1 MSKERRVV
9 VTGLGIVSPLGND
22 LESSWS
28 NIIKGKSGAGLITK
42 FDPTDFATTFA
53 AELKGYD
60 EVSGLS
66 PKEVRRIDPFIQY
79 ALTASDQAIKDANL
93 SLDSIEKTRVGVSIG
108 SGIGGLGTIENNALI
123 LNRKGPRKISPFFVP
138 GAIINMASGNVAIKY
153 NLQGPNIS
161 IVSACSSAGHSIG
174 YSARTISYGDADIM
188 ITGGAEAGIT
198 PLGLAG
204 FNAAKALSTN
214 NDNPEQ
220 ASCPW
225 DRKRDGFLLGEG
237 AGILILEEL
246 ESAKRRQAKIYG
258 EVVGFGQSDDAYH
271 ITAPAEDGRG
281 AYNAMINALSDF
293 KEDKDKI
300 DYINAHGTST
310 PLGDVIEARAIAEI
324 FKARENLSV
333 SSTKSMTGHLLG
345 AAGVVES
352 IACIM
357 SVKNNIIPPT
367 INHFER
373 DERIDK
379 KLNLTFNEGQEKK
392 VNYSLSNTFGF
403 GGHNASTLFKK
414 FSE

>member
-1 MSKERRVV
+1 MSEKRRVV

-22 LESSWS
+22 LESTWS
-28 NIIKGKSGAGLITK
+28 NIISGKSGAAHITK
-42 FDPTDFATTFA
+42 FDPTEFSTTFA

-66 PKEVRRIDPFIQY
+66 PKEIRRIDPFIQY
-79 ALTASDQAIKDANL
+79 ALTATDQAINDAEL
-93 SLDSIEKTRVGVSIG
+93 SLDSFNKTRIGVSIG
-108 SGIGGLGTIENNALI
+108 SGIGGLGSIEDNALI
-123 LNRKGPRKISPFFVP
+123 LRDKGPRKISPFFVP

-188 ITGGAEAGIT
+188 ITGGSEAGIT

-214 NDNPEQ
+214 NENPEQ

-225 DRKRDGFLLGEG
+225 DKKRDGFLLGEG

-246 ESAKRRQAKIYG
+246 EAAKRRKAKIYG
-258 EVVGFGQSDDAYH
+258 EVVGFGQSDDAFH

-281 AYNAMINALSDF
+281 AYNAMINALNDF
-293 KEDKDKI
+293 KEDHEKI

-310 PLGDVIEARAIAEI
+310 PLGDVIEARAISEI
-324 FKARENLSV
+324 FKGRENLSI

-345 AAGVVES
+345 AAGAIEA
-352 IACIM
+352 IFCLLAM
-357 SVKNNIIPPT
+357 RDSVIPPT
-367 INHFER
+367 IN
-373 DERIDK
+373 
-379 KLNLTFNEGQEKK
+379 LNEPDNEFGLDLTPNKSKNKE
-392 VNYSLSNTFGF
+392 VNFSMSNSFGF
-403 GGHNASTLFKK
+403 GGTNVSLIFKRL
-414 FSE
+414 

>member
-1 MSKERRVV
+1 MSEQRRVV

-22 LESSWS
+22 LDSTWS
-28 NIIKGKSGAGLITK
+28 NIISGKSGAGRITK
-42 FDPTDFATTFA
+42 FDPAGFSTTFA
-53 AELKGYD
+53 AELKGYN
-60 EVSGLS
+60 EASGLS
-66 PKEVRRIDPFIQY
+66 PKEIRRIDPFIQY
-79 ALTASDQAIKDANL
+79 ALTASDQAIKDSDL
-93 SLDSIEKTRVGVSIG
+93 SLDDIEKTRIGVSIG
-108 SGIGGLGTIENNALI
+108 SGIGGLGSIEDNALI
-123 LNRKGPRKISPFFVP
+123 LGDKGPRKISPFFVP

-214 NDNPEQ
+214 NENPEQ

-225 DRKRDGFLLGEG
+225 DKKRDGFLLGEG

-246 ESAKRRQAKIYG
+246 ESAKRRKAKIYG

-281 AYNAMINALSDF
+281 AYNAMINALNDF
-293 KEDKDKI
+293 KEDHDKI

-310 PLGDVIEARAIAEI
+310 PLGDVIEAKAIAEI
-324 FKARENLSV
+324 FKGRKNLSV

-345 AAGVVES
+345 AAGAIEA
-352 IACIM
+352 IFCLLAM
-357 SVKNNIIPPT
+357 RDSVIPPT
-367 INHFER
+367 IN
-373 DERIDK
+373 
-379 KLNLTFNEGQEKK
+379 LNDPDNEFDLDLTPNKSKTKE
-392 VNYSLSNTFGF
+392 VNFAMSNSFGF
-403 GGHNASTLFKK
+403 GGTNVSLIFKK
-414 FSE
+414 L

>member
-1 MSKERRVV
+1 MSEQRRVV
-9 VTGLGIVSPLGND
+9 ITGLGIVSPLGND
-22 LESSWS
+22 LDSTWS
-28 NIIKGKSGAGLITK
+28 NIISGKSGAGRITK
-42 FDPTDFATTFA
+42 FDPAGFSTTFA
-53 AELKGYD
+53 AELKGYN
-60 EVSGLS
+60 EASGLS
-66 PKEVRRIDPFIQY
+66 PKEIRRIDPFIQY
-79 ALTASDQAIKDANL
+79 ALTASDQAIKDSDL
-93 SLDSIEKTRVGVSIG
+93 SLDDIEKTRIGVSIG
-108 SGIGGLGTIENNALI
+108 SGIGGLGSIEDNALI
-123 LNRKGPRKISPFFVP
+123 LGDKGPRKISPFFVP

-214 NDNPEQ
+214 NENPEL

-225 DRKRDGFLLGEG
+225 DKKRDGFLLGEG

-246 ESAKRRQAKIYG
+246 ESAKSRKAKIYG

-281 AYNAMINALSDF
+281 AYNAMINALNDF
-293 KEDKDKI
+293 KEDHDKI

-310 PLGDVIEARAIAEI
+310 PLGDVIEAKAIAEI
-324 FKARENLSV
+324 FKGRKNLSV

-345 AAGVVES
+345 AAGAIEAIFCLLAMRDSVV
-352 IACIM
+352 
-357 SVKNNIIPPT
+357 PPT
-367 INHFER
+367 IN
-373 DERIDK
+373 
-379 KLNLTFNEGQEKK
+379 LNDPDNEFDLDLTPNKSKTKE
-392 VNYSLSNTFGF
+392 VNFAMSNSFGF
-403 GGHNASTLFKK
+403 GGTNVSLIFKK
-414 FSE
+414 L

>member
-1 MSKERRVV
+1 MSEQRRVV

-22 LESSWS
+22 LDSTWS
-28 NIIKGKSGAGLITK
+28 NIINGKSGAGRITK
-42 FDPTDFATTFA
+42 FDPIEFSTTFA

-66 PKEVRRIDPFIQY
+66 PKEIRRIDPFIQY
-79 ALTASDQAIKDANL
+79 ALTASDQAIKDADL
-93 SLDSIEKTRVGVSIG
+93 SLENIEKTRIGVSIG
-108 SGIGGLGTIENNALI
+108 SGIGGLGSIEDNALI
-123 LNRKGPRKISPFFVP
+123 LKDKGPRKISPFFVP

-225 DRKRDGFLLGEG
+225 DKKRDGFLLGEG
-237 AGILILEEL
+237 SGILILEEL

-281 AYNAMINALSDF
+281 AYNAMNNALNDF
-293 KEDKDKI
+293 KKGHDKI

-310 PLGDVIEARAIAEI
+310 PLGDVIEAKAIAEI
-324 FKARENLSV
+324 FKGRENLSV

-345 AAGVVES
+345 AAGAIEA
-352 IACIM
+352 IFCLLAM
-357 SVKNNIIPPT
+357 RDSVIPPT
-367 INHFER
+367 INLHDPDNEF
-373 DERIDK
+373 
-379 KLNLTFNEGQEKK
+379 NLDLTPNKSKNKE
-392 VNYSLSNTFGF
+392 VNFSMSNSFGF
-403 GGHNASTLFKK
+403 GGTNVSLIFKK
-414 FSE
+414 L

>member
-1 MSKERRVV
+1 MSEQRRVV

-22 LESSWS
+22 LDSTWL
-28 NIIKGKSGAGLITK
+28 NLINGKSGAGRITK
-42 FDPTDFATTFA
+42 FDPAGFSTTFA
-53 AELKGYD
+53 AELKGYN
-60 EVSGLS
+60 EASGLS
-66 PKEVRRIDPFIQY
+66 PKEIRRIDPFIQY
-79 ALTASDQAIKDANL
+79 ALTASDQAIKDSDL
-93 SLDSIEKTRVGVSIG
+93 SLDDIEKTRIGVSIG
-108 SGIGGLGTIENNALI
+108 SGIGGLGSIEDNALI
-123 LNRKGPRKISPFFVP
+123 LGDKGPRKISPFFVP

-214 NDNPEQ
+214 NENPEQ

-225 DRKRDGFLLGEG
+225 DKKRDGFLLGEG

-246 ESAKRRQAKIYG
+246 ESAKSRKAKIYG

-281 AYNAMINALSDF
+281 AYNAMINALNDF
-293 KEDKDKI
+293 KEDHDKI

-310 PLGDVIEARAIAEI
+310 PLGDVIEAKAIAEI
-324 FKARENLSV
+324 FKGRKNLSV

-345 AAGVVES
+345 AAGAIEA
-352 IACIM
+352 IFCLLAM
-357 SVKNNIIPPT
+357 RDSVIPPT
-367 INHFER
+367 IN
-373 DERIDK
+373 
-379 KLNLTFNEGQEKK
+379 LNDPDNEFDLDLTPNKSKTKE
-392 VNYSLSNTFGF
+392 VNFAMSNSFGF
-403 GGHNASTLFKK
+403 GGTNVSLIFKK
-414 FSE
+414 L

>member
-1 MSKERRVV
+1 MSEQRRVV

-22 LESSWS
+22 LDTTWS
-28 NIIKGKSGAGLITK
+28 NIISGRSGAGRITK
-42 FDPTDFATTFA
+42 FDPKDFSTTFA

-66 PKEVRRIDPFIQY
+66 LKEIRRIDPFIQY
-79 ALTASDQAIKDANL
+79 ALTASDQAIKDADL
-93 SLDSIEKTRVGVSIG
+93 SLDEIEKTRIGVSIG
-108 SGIGGLGTIENNALI
+108 SGIGGLGSIEDNALI
-123 LNRKGPRKISPFFVP
+123 LGDKGPRKISPFFVP

-214 NDNPEQ
+214 NENPES

-225 DRKRDGFLLGEG
+225 DKKRDGFLLGEG

-246 ESAKRRQAKIYG
+246 ESARSRKAKIYG

-281 AYNAMINALSDF
+281 AYNAMINALNDF
-293 KEDKDKI
+293 KECHDKI

-310 PLGDVIEARAIAEI
+310 PLGDVIEAKAIAEI
-324 FKARENLSV
+324 FKGRKNLSV

-345 AAGVVES
+345 AAGAIEAIFCLLAMRDSVV
-352 IACIM
+352 
-357 SVKNNIIPPT
+357 PPT
-367 INHFER
+367 IN
-373 DERIDK
+373 
-379 KLNLTFNEGQEKK
+379 LNDPDNEFDLDLTPNKSKIKEINF
-392 VNYSLSNTFGF
+392 SMSNSFGF
-403 GGHNASTLFKK
+403 GGTNVSLIFKK
-414 FSE
+414 I

>member
-1 MSKERRVV
+1 MSEQRRVV

-22 LESSWS
+22 LDSTWS
-28 NIIKGKSGAGLITK
+28 NLVNGKSGAGRITK
-42 FDPTDFATTFA
+42 FDPTDFSTTFA
-53 AELKGYD
+53 AELKGYN
-60 EVSGLS
+60 EISGLS
-66 PKEVRRIDPFIQY
+66 PKEIRRIDPFIQY
-79 ALTASDQAIKDANL
+79 ALTASDQAIKDSNL
-93 SLDSIEKTRVGVSIG
+93 SLDDIEKTRIGVSIG
-108 SGIGGLGTIENNALI
+108 SGIGGLGSIEDNALI
-123 LNRKGPRKISPFFVP
+123 LGDKGPRKISPFFVP
-138 GAIINMASGNVAIKY
+138 GAIINMASGHVAIKY

-214 NDNPEQ
+214 NENPEQ

-225 DRKRDGFLLGEG
+225 DKKRDGFLLGEG

-246 ESAKRRQAKIYG
+246 ESAKNRKAKIYG

-281 AYNAMINALSDF
+281 AYNAMINALNDF
-293 KEDKDKI
+293 KEDHDKI

-310 PLGDVIEARAIAEI
+310 PLGDVIEAKAIAEI
-324 FKARENLSV
+324 FKGRKNLSV

-345 AAGVVES
+345 AAGAIEA
-352 IACIM
+352 IFCLLAM
-357 SVKNNIIPPT
+357 RDSVIPPT
-367 INHFER
+367 IN
-373 DERIDK
+373 
-379 KLNLTFNEGQEKK
+379 LNDPDNEFDLDLTPNKSKTKE
-392 VNYSLSNTFGF
+392 VNFAMSNSFGF
-403 GGHNASTLFKK
+403 GGTNVSLIFKK
-414 FSE
+414 L

>member
-1 MSKERRVV
+1 MSKQRRVV

-22 LESSWS
+22 LDSTWS
-28 NIIKGKSGAGLITK
+28 NIIGGKSGADRITK
-42 FDPTDFATTFA
+42 FDPVDFSTTIA

-60 EVSGLS
+60 KVSGLS
-66 PKEVRRIDPFIQY
+66 SKEIRRIDPFIQY
-79 ALTASDQAIKDANL
+79 ALTASDQAIKDADL
-93 SLDSIEKTRVGVSIG
+93 SLDEVEKTRIGVSIG
-108 SGIGGLGTIENNALI
+108 SGIGGLGSIEDNALI
-123 LNRKGPRKISPFFVP
+123 LRDKGPRKISPFFVP

-188 ITGGAEAGIT
+188 ISGGAEAGIT

-214 NDNPEQ
+214 NENPES

-225 DRKRDGFLLGEG
+225 DKKRDGFLLGEG
-237 AGILILEEL
+237 SGILILEEL
-246 ESAKRRQAKIYG
+246 ESAKSRKAKIYG

-281 AYNAMINALSDF
+281 AYNAMVNALNDF
-293 KEDKDKI
+293 KEDYDKI

-310 PLGDVIEARAIAEI
+310 PLGDVIEAKAIAEI
-324 FKARENLSV
+324 FKGRENLSV

-345 AAGVVES
+345 AAGAIEAIFCLLAMRDS
-352 IACIM
+352 
-357 SVKNNIIPPT
+357 IIPPT
-367 INHFER
+367 IN
-373 DERIDK
+373 
-379 KLNLTFNEGQEKK
+379 LNDPDNEFDLDLTPNKSKPKE
-392 VNYSLSNTFGF
+392 VNFSMSNSFGF
-403 GGHNASTLFKK
+403 GGTNVSLIFKK
-414 FSE
+414 L

>member
-1 MSKERRVV
+1 MSEQRRVV

-22 LESSWS
+22 LESTWS
-28 NIIKGKSGAGLITK
+28 NIISGKSGAARITK
-42 FDPTDFATTFA
+42 FDPTEFSTTFA

-66 PKEVRRIDPFIQY
+66 PKEIRRIDPFVQY
-79 ALTASDQAIKDANL
+79 AITATDQAINDAEL
-93 SLDSIEKTRVGVSIG
+93 SLDEFNKTRIGVSIG
-108 SGIGGLGTIENNALI
+108 SGIGGLGSIEDNAII
-123 LNRKGPRKISPFFVP
+123 LRDKGPKKISPFFVP

-188 ITGGAEAGIT
+188 ITGGSEAGIT

-214 NDNPEQ
+214 NENPKK

-225 DRKRDGFLLGEG
+225 DKKRDGFLLGEG

-246 ESAKRRQAKIYG
+246 EAAKKRKAKIYG
-258 EVVGFGQSDDAYH
+258 EVVGFGQSDDAFH

-281 AYNAMINALSDF
+281 AYNAMINALNDF
-293 KEDKDKI
+293 KEDHEKI

-310 PLGDVIEARAIAEI
+310 PLGDVIEARAISEI
-324 FKARENLSV
+324 FKGRENLSI

-345 AAGVVES
+345 AAGAIEA
-352 IACIM
+352 IFCLLAM
-357 SVKNNIIPPT
+357 RDSVIPPT
-367 INHFER
+367 IN
-373 DERIDK
+373 
-379 KLNLTFNEGQEKK
+379 LNEPDNEFGLDLTPNKSKNKE
-392 VNYSLSNTFGF
+392 VNFSMSNSFGF
-403 GGHNASTLFKK
+403 GGTNVSLIFKRL
-414 FSE
+414 

>member
-1 MSKERRVV
+1 MSEGRRVV

-22 LESSWS
+22 LDSTWS
-28 NIIKGKSGAGLITK
+28 NIISGKSGAGRITK
-42 FDPTDFATTFA
+42 FDPAGFSTTFA
-53 AELKGYD
+53 AELKGYN
-60 EVSGLS
+60 EASGLS
-66 PKEVRRIDPFIQY
+66 PKEIRRIDPFIQY
-79 ALTASDQAIKDANL
+79 ALTASDQAIKDSDL
-93 SLDSIEKTRVGVSIG
+93 SLDDIEKTRIGVSIG
-108 SGIGGLGTIENNALI
+108 SGIGGLGSIEDNALI
-123 LNRKGPRKISPFFVP
+123 LGDKGPRKISPFFVP

-214 NDNPEQ
+214 NENPEQ

-225 DRKRDGFLLGEG
+225 DKKRDGFLLGEG

-246 ESAKRRQAKIYG
+246 ESAKSRKAKIYG

-281 AYNAMINALSDF
+281 AYNAMINALNDF
-293 KEDKDKI
+293 KEDRDMI

-310 PLGDVIEARAIAEI
+310 PLGDVIEAKAIAEI
-324 FKARENLSV
+324 FKGRKNLSV

-345 AAGVVES
+345 AAGAIEA
-352 IACIM
+352 IFCLLAM
-357 SVKNNIIPPT
+357 RDSVIPPT
-367 INHFER
+367 IN
-373 DERIDK
+373 
-379 KLNLTFNEGQEKK
+379 LNDPDNEFDLDLTPNKSKTKE
-392 VNYSLSNTFGF
+392 VNFAMSNSFGF
-403 GGHNASTLFKK
+403 GGTNVSLIFKK
-414 FSE
+414 L

>member
-1 MSKERRVV
+1 MSEKRRVV

-22 LESSWS
+22 LDSTWS
-28 NIIKGKSGAGLITK
+28 NILDGKSGAGRITK
-42 FDPTDFATTFA
+42 FDPGDFATTFA

-66 PKEVRRIDPFIQY
+66 PKEIRRIDPFIQY
-79 ALTASDQAIKDANL
+79 ALTASDQAIKDADL
-93 SLDSIEKTRVGVSIG
+93 SLDDIEKTRIGVSIG
-108 SGIGGLGTIENNALI
+108 SGIGGLGSIEDNALI
-123 LNRKGPRKISPFFVP
+123 LRDKGPRKISPFFVP

-174 YSARTISYGDADIM
+174 YSARTISHGDADIM

-214 NDNPEQ
+214 NENPEQ

-225 DRKRDGFLLGEG
+225 DKKRDGFLLGEG

-246 ESAKRRQAKIYG
+246 ESAINRQAKIYG
-258 EVVGFGQSDDAYH
+258 EVVGFGQSDDAFH

-281 AYNAMINALSDF
+281 AYNAMINALNDF
-293 KEDKDKI
+293 KEDHNVI

-310 PLGDVIEARAIAEI
+310 PLGDVIEAKAISEI
-324 FKARENLSV
+324 FKDRENLSV

-345 AAGVVES
+345 AAGAIEAIFCLLAMRDS
-352 IACIM
+352 I
-357 SVKNNIIPPT
+357 VPPT
-367 INHFER
+367 INLHDPDNEF
-373 DERIDK
+373 DLD
-379 KLNLTFNEGQEKK
+379 LTPNKSKNREINF
-392 VNYSLSNTFGF
+392 SMSNSFGF
-403 GGHNASTLFKK
+403 GGTNVSLIFKK
-414 FSE
+414 IK

>member
-1 MSKERRVV
+1 MSEQRRVV

-22 LESSWS
+22 LDSTWS
-28 NIIKGKSGAGLITK
+28 NIISGKSGAGRITK
-42 FDPTDFATTFA
+42 FDPKGFSTTFA

-66 PKEVRRIDPFIQY
+66 PKEIRRIDPFIQY
-79 ALTASDQAIKDANL
+79 ALTASDQAIKDSDL
-93 SLDSIEKTRVGVSIG
+93 SLDDIEKTRIGVSIG
-108 SGIGGLGTIENNALI
+108 SGIGGLGSIEDNALI
-123 LNRKGPRKISPFFVP
+123 LEDKGPRKISPFFVP

-214 NDNPEQ
+214 NENPEQ

-225 DRKRDGFLLGEG
+225 DKKRDGFLLGEG

-246 ESAKRRQAKIYG
+246 ESAKSRKAKIYG

-281 AYNAMINALSDF
+281 AYNAMINALNDF
-293 KEDKDKI
+293 KEDHDKI

-310 PLGDVIEARAIAEI
+310 PLGDVIEAKAIAEI
-324 FKARENLSV
+324 FKGRKNLSV

-345 AAGVVES
+345 AAGAIEA
-352 IACIM
+352 IFCLLAM
-357 SVKNNIIPPT
+357 RDSVIPPT
-367 INHFER
+367 IN
-373 DERIDK
+373 
-379 KLNLTFNEGQEKK
+379 LNDPDNEFDLDLTPNKSKTKE
-392 VNYSLSNTFGF
+392 VNFAMSNSFGF
-403 GGHNASTLFKK
+403 GGTNVSLIFKK
-414 FSE
+414 L

>member
-1 MSKERRVV
+1 MSEQRRVV

-22 LESSWS
+22 LDSTWS
-28 NIIKGKSGAGLITK
+28 NIISGKSGASRITK
-42 FDPTDFATTFA
+42 FDPAGFSTTFA

-60 EVSGLS
+60 EISGLS
-66 PKEVRRIDPFIQY
+66 PKEIRRIDPFIQY
-79 ALTASDQAIKDANL
+79 ALTASDQAIKDADL
-93 SLDSIEKTRVGVSIG
+93 SLDDIEKTRIGVSIG
-108 SGIGGLGTIENNALI
+108 SGIGGLGSIEDNSLI
-123 LNRKGPRKISPFFVP
+123 LRDKGPRKISPFFVP

-214 NDNPEQ
+214 NENPES

-225 DRKRDGFLLGEG
+225 DKKRDGFLLGEG

-246 ESAKRRQAKIYG
+246 ESAKNRKAKIYG

-281 AYNAMINALSDF
+281 AYNAMINALNDF
-293 KEDKDKI
+293 REGNDKI

-310 PLGDVIEARAIAEI
+310 PLGDIIEAKAIAEI
-324 FKARENLSV
+324 FKGRENLSV

-345 AAGVVES
+345 AAGAIEAIFCLLAMRDS
-352 IACIM
+352 I
-357 SVKNNIIPPT
+357 VPPT
-367 INHFER
+367 IN
-373 DERIDK
+373 
-379 KLNLTFNEGQEKK
+379 LNDPDNEFDLDLTPNKSKHKE
-392 VNYSLSNTFGF
+392 VNFSMSNSFGF
-403 GGHNASTLFKK
+403 GGTNVSLIFKK
-414 FSE
+414 L

>member
-1 MSKERRVV
+1 MSEQRRVV

-22 LESSWS
+22 LDSTWS
-28 NIIKGKSGAGLITK
+28 NIISGKSGAGRITK
-42 FDPTDFATTFA
+42 FDPAGFSTTFA
-53 AELKGYD
+53 AELKGYN
-60 EVSGLS
+60 EASGLS
-66 PKEVRRIDPFIQY
+66 PKEIRRIDPFIQY
-79 ALTASDQAIKDANL
+79 ALTASDQAIKDSDL
-93 SLDSIEKTRVGVSIG
+93 SLDDIEKTRIGVSIG
-108 SGIGGLGTIENNALI
+108 SGIGGLGSIEDNALI
-123 LNRKGPRKISPFFVP
+123 LEDKGPRKISPFFVP

-214 NDNPEQ
+214 NENPEQ

-225 DRKRDGFLLGEG
+225 DKKRDGFLLGEG

-246 ESAKRRQAKIYG
+246 ESAKSRKAKIYG

-281 AYNAMINALSDF
+281 AYNAMINALNDF
-293 KEDKDKI
+293 KEDHDKI

-310 PLGDVIEARAIAEI
+310 PLGDVIEAKAIAEI
-324 FKARENLSV
+324 FKGRKNLSV

-345 AAGVVES
+345 AAGAIEA
-352 IACIM
+352 IFCLLAM
-357 SVKNNIIPPT
+357 RDSVIPPT
-367 INHFER
+367 TN
-373 DERIDK
+373 
-379 KLNLTFNEGQEKK
+379 LNDPDNEFDLDLTPNKSKTKE
-392 VNYSLSNTFGF
+392 VNFAMSNSFGF
-403 GGHNASTLFKK
+403 GGTNVSLIFKK
-414 FSE
+414 L

>member
-1 MSKERRVV
+1 MSEQRRVV

-22 LESSWS
+22 LDSTWS
-28 NIIKGKSGAGLITK
+28 NIISGKSGAGRITK
-42 FDPTDFATTFA
+42 FDPAGFSTTFA
-53 AELKGYD
+53 AELKGYN
-60 EVSGLS
+60 EASGLS
-66 PKEVRRIDPFIQY
+66 PKEIRRIDPFIQY
-79 ALTASDQAIKDANL
+79 ALTASDQAIKDSNL
-93 SLDSIEKTRVGVSIG
+93 SLNDIEKTRIGVSIG
-108 SGIGGLGTIENNALI
+108 SGIGGLGSIEDNALI
-123 LNRKGPRKISPFFVP
+123 LGDKGPRKISPFFVP

-214 NDNPEQ
+214 NENPEQ

-225 DRKRDGFLLGEG
+225 DKKRDGFLLGEG

-246 ESAKRRQAKIYG
+246 ESAKSRKAKIYG

-281 AYNAMINALSDF
+281 AYNAMINALNDF
-293 KEDKDKI
+293 KEDHDKI

-310 PLGDVIEARAIAEI
+310 PLGDVIEAKAIAEI
-324 FKARENLSV
+324 FKGRKNLSV

-345 AAGVVES
+345 AAGAIEAIFCLLAMRDSVV
-352 IACIM
+352 
-357 SVKNNIIPPT
+357 PPT
-367 INHFER
+367 IN
-373 DERIDK
+373 
-379 KLNLTFNEGQEKK
+379 LNDPDNEFDLDLTPNKSKTKE
-392 VNYSLSNTFGF
+392 VNFAMSNSFGF
-403 GGHNASTLFKK
+403 GGTNVSLIFKK
-414 FSE
+414 L

>member
-1 MSKERRVV
+1 MSEQRRVV

-22 LESSWS
+22 LDSTWS
-28 NIIKGKSGAGLITK
+28 NIISGKSGAGRITK
-42 FDPTDFATTFA
+42 FNPADFSTTFA

-66 PKEVRRIDPFIQY
+66 PKDIRRIDPFIQY
-79 ALTASDQAIKDANL
+79 ALTASDQAIKDADL
-93 SLDSIEKTRVGVSIG
+93 SLDEVEKTRIGVSIG
-108 SGIGGLGTIENNALI
+108 SGIGGLGSIEDNALI
-123 LNRKGPRKISPFFVP
+123 LKDKGPRKISPFFVP

-214 NDNPEQ
+214 NENPES

-225 DRKRDGFLLGEG
+225 DKKRDGFLLGEG

-246 ESAKRRQAKIYG
+246 ESAKSRKAKIYG

-281 AYNAMINALSDF
+281 AYNAMINALNDF
-293 KEDKDKI
+293 KEGHDKI

-310 PLGDVIEARAIAEI
+310 PLGDVIEAKAIAEI
-324 FKARENLSV
+324 FKGRENLSV

-345 AAGVVES
+345 AAGAIEAIFCLLAMRDS
-352 IACIM
+352 
-357 SVKNNIIPPT
+357 IIPPT
-367 INHFER
+367 IN
-373 DERIDK
+373 
-379 KLNLTFNEGQEKK
+379 LTDPDNEFDLDLTPNKSNPKE
-392 VNYSLSNTFGF
+392 VNFSMSNSFGF
-403 GGHNASTLFKK
+403 GGTNVSLIFKK
-414 FSE
+414 LQ

>member
-1 MSKERRVV
+1 MSEQRRVV

-22 LESSWS
+22 LDSTWS
-28 NIIKGKSGAGLITK
+28 NIISGKSGAGRITK
-42 FDPTDFATTFA
+42 FDPAGFSTTFA
-53 AELKGYD
+53 AELKGYN
-60 EVSGLS
+60 EASGLS
-66 PKEVRRIDPFIQY
+66 PKEIRRIDPFIQY
-79 ALTASDQAIKDANL
+79 ALTASDQAIKDSDL
-93 SLDSIEKTRVGVSIG
+93 SLDDIEKTRIGVSIG
-108 SGIGGLGTIENNALI
+108 SGIGGLGSIEDNALI
-123 LNRKGPRKISPFFVP
+123 LGDKGPRKISPFFVP

-214 NDNPEQ
+214 NENPEQ

-225 DRKRDGFLLGEG
+225 DKKRDGFLLGEG

-246 ESAKRRQAKIYG
+246 ESAKNRKAKIYG

-281 AYNAMINALSDF
+281 AYNAMINALNDF
-293 KEDKDKI
+293 KEDHDKI

-310 PLGDVIEARAIAEI
+310 PLGDVIEAKAIAEI
-324 FKARENLSV
+324 FKGRKNLSV

-345 AAGVVES
+345 AAGAIEAIFCLLAMRDSVV
-352 IACIM
+352 
-357 SVKNNIIPPT
+357 PPT
-367 INHFER
+367 IN
-373 DERIDK
+373 
-379 KLNLTFNEGQEKK
+379 LNDPDNEFDLDLTPNKSKTKE
-392 VNYSLSNTFGF
+392 VNFAMSNSFGF
-403 GGHNASTLFKK
+403 GGTNVSLIFKK
-414 FSE
+414 L

>member
-1 MSKERRVV
+1 MSEQRRVV

-22 LESSWS
+22 LDSTWS
-28 NIIKGKSGAGLITK
+28 NIVSGKSGAGRITK
-42 FDPTDFATTFA
+42 FDPAEFSTTFA

-66 PKEVRRIDPFIQY
+66 PKEIRRIDPFIQY
-79 ALTASDQAIKDANL
+79 ALTASDQAIKDADL
-93 SLDSIEKTRVGVSIG
+93 SLENIEKTRIGVSIG
-108 SGIGGLGTIENNALI
+108 SGIGGLGSIEDNALI
-123 LNRKGPRKISPFFVP
+123 LKDKGPRKISPFFVP

-225 DRKRDGFLLGEG
+225 DKKRDGFLLGEG
-237 AGILILEEL
+237 SGILILEEL

-281 AYNAMINALSDF
+281 AYNAMINALNDF
-293 KEDKDKI
+293 KKGHDKI

-310 PLGDVIEARAIAEI
+310 PLGDVIEAKAIAEI
-324 FKARENLSV
+324 FKGRENLSV

-345 AAGVVES
+345 AAGAIEA
-352 IACIM
+352 IFCLLAM
-357 SVKNNIIPPT
+357 RDSVIPPT
-367 INHFER
+367 INLHDPDNEF
-373 DERIDK
+373 
-379 KLNLTFNEGQEKK
+379 NLDLTPNKSKNKE
-392 VNYSLSNTFGF
+392 VNFSMSNSFGF
-403 GGHNASTLFKK
+403 GGTNVSLIFKK
-414 FSE
+414 L

>member
-1 MSKERRVV
+1 MSEQRRVV

-22 LESSWS
+22 LDSTWS
-28 NIIKGKSGAGLITK
+28 NIISGKSGAGRITK
-42 FDPTDFATTFA
+42 FDPAGFSTTFA
-53 AELKGYD
+53 AELKGYN
-60 EVSGLS
+60 EASGLS
-66 PKEVRRIDPFIQY
+66 PKEIRRIDPFIQY
-79 ALTASDQAIKDANL
+79 ALTASDQAIKDSNL
-93 SLDSIEKTRVGVSIG
+93 SLDDIEKTRIGVSIG
-108 SGIGGLGTIENNALI
+108 SGIGGLGSIEDNALI
-123 LNRKGPRKISPFFVP
+123 LGDKGPRKISPFFVP

-214 NDNPEQ
+214 NENPEQ

-225 DRKRDGFLLGEG
+225 DKKRDGFLLGEG

-246 ESAKRRQAKIYG
+246 DSAKSRKAKIYG

-281 AYNAMINALSDF
+281 AYNAMINALNDF
-293 KEDKDKI
+293 KEDHDKI

-310 PLGDVIEARAIAEI
+310 PLGDVIEAKAIAEI
-324 FKARENLSV
+324 FKGRKNLSV

-345 AAGVVES
+345 AAGAIEA
-352 IACIM
+352 IFCLLAM
-357 SVKNNIIPPT
+357 RDSVIPPT
-367 INHFER
+367 IN
-373 DERIDK
+373 
-379 KLNLTFNEGQEKK
+379 LNDPDNEFDLDLTPNKSKTKE
-392 VNYSLSNTFGF
+392 VNFAMSNSFGF
-403 GGHNASTLFKK
+403 GGTNVSLIFKK
-414 FSE
+414 L

>member
-1 MSKERRVV
+1 MSEKRRVV

-22 LESSWS
+22 LDSTWS
-28 NIIKGKSGAGLITK
+28 NILDGKSGAGRITK
-42 FDPTDFATTFA
+42 FDPGDFATTFA

-66 PKEVRRIDPFIQY
+66 PKEIRRIDPFIQY
-79 ALTASDQAIKDANL
+79 ALTASDQAVKDSDL
-93 SLDSIEKTRVGVSIG
+93 SLDDIEKTRIGVSIG
-108 SGIGGLGTIENNALI
+108 SGIGGLGSIEDNALI
-123 LNRKGPRKISPFFVP
+123 LRDKGPRKISPFFVP

-174 YSARTISYGDADIM
+174 YSARTISHGDADIM

-214 NDNPEQ
+214 NENPEQ

-225 DRKRDGFLLGEG
+225 DKKRDGFLLGEG

-246 ESAKRRQAKIYG
+246 ESAINRQAKIYG
-258 EVVGFGQSDDAYH
+258 EVVGFGQSDDAFH

-281 AYNAMINALSDF
+281 AYNAMINALNDF
-293 KEDKDKI
+293 KEDHNVI

-310 PLGDVIEARAIAEI
+310 PLGDVIEAKAISEI
-324 FKARENLSV
+324 FKDRENLSV

-345 AAGVVES
+345 AAGAIEAIFCLLAMRDS
-352 IACIM
+352 I
-357 SVKNNIIPPT
+357 VPPT
-367 INHFER
+367 INLHDPDNEF
-373 DERIDK
+373 DLD
-379 KLNLTFNEGQEKK
+379 LTPNKSKNREINF
-392 VNYSLSNTFGF
+392 SMSNSFGF
-403 GGHNASTLFKK
+403 GGTNVSLIFKK
-414 FSE
+414 IK

>member
-1 MSKERRVV
+1 MSEQRRVV

-22 LESSWS
+22 LDSTWS
-28 NIIKGKSGAGLITK
+28 NIISGKSGAGRITK
-42 FDPTDFATTFA
+42 FDPAGFSTTFA
-53 AELKGYD
+53 AELKGYN
-60 EVSGLS
+60 EASGLS
-66 PKEVRRIDPFIQY
+66 PKEIRRIDPFIQY
-79 ALTASDQAIKDANL
+79 ALTASDQAIKDSDL
-93 SLDSIEKTRVGVSIG
+93 SLDDIEKTRIGVSIG
-108 SGIGGLGTIENNALI
+108 SGIGGLGSIEDNALI
-123 LNRKGPRKISPFFVP
+123 LGDKGPRKISPFFVP

-214 NDNPEQ
+214 NENPEK

-225 DRKRDGFLLGEG
+225 DKKRDGFLLGEG

-246 ESAKRRQAKIYG
+246 ESAKSRKAKIYG

-281 AYNAMINALSDF
+281 AYNAMINALNDF
-293 KEDKDKI
+293 KEDHDKI

-310 PLGDVIEARAIAEI
+310 PLGDVIEAKAIAEI
-324 FKARENLSV
+324 FKGRKNLSV

-345 AAGVVES
+345 AAGAIEA
-352 IACIM
+352 IFCLLAM
-357 SVKNNIIPPT
+357 RDSVIPPT
-367 INHFER
+367 IN
-373 DERIDK
+373 
-379 KLNLTFNEGQEKK
+379 LNDPDNEFDLDLTPNKSKTKE
-392 VNYSLSNTFGF
+392 VNFAMSNSFGF
-403 GGHNASTLFKK
+403 GGTNVSLIFKK
-414 FSE
+414 L